1 MTFKVGAQILT
12 YGSTWDE
19 ALATVRSLDDLGYHW
34 IWGHDDLYSTGGDPY
49 QGFFE
54 GWTTLAAWAQ
64 ATSRARLGL
73 LVGANTFRNPGLVAK
88 MAVTIDHVSHGRS
101 ILGLGAG
108 NMEFEARA
116 HGIDPGRTM
125 GERMDWFEESLA
137 IVTGL
142 IGGQEVTHRSD
153 KYHFEAVRHAP
164 PPLQARIPLVIG
176 ADGEKR
182 GLKLVARYA
191 DIWQW
196 FAPFDGVAAFRHKDE
211 VLRAHAADL
220 GRDPAPIERML
231 GAKLILRSDADEA
244 RRVAEELVA
253 IHKWGPSV
261 WDAVWATTPELAAD
275 RLVEFIEAGA
285 DSFSPQIGW
294 PYDRETIERL
304 IGEVKPAVEARVAH
318 ETAGKA
324 PGA

>member
-19 ALATVRSLDDLGYHW
+19 ALATVRALDDLGYHW
-34 IWGHDDLYSTGGDPY
+34 IWGHDHLYSTGGDPY

-88 MAVTIDHVSHGRS
+88 MAVTIDHISHGRS

-142 IGGQEVTHRSD
+142 IGGKEVTHRSD

-164 PPLQARIPLVIG
+164 PPFQARIPLVIG

-196 FAPFDGVAAFRHKDE
+196 FAPFDGVDAFRHKDG
-211 VLRAHAADL
+211 VLKGHAADL

-244 RRVAEELVA
+244 QRVAEELVA
-253 IHKWGPSV
+253 VHKWGPSV

-304 IGEVKPAVEARVAH
+304 IGEVKPAVEARVAD

-324 PGA
+324 PAG